1 MFSGLVGRMQA
12 LGLEFLSTHL
22 KPGTTAHT
30 CDLSDGV
37 RDPDPGRLLSQ
48 LVWPLGKLEVQ

>member
-1 MFSGLVGRMQA
+1 MQA